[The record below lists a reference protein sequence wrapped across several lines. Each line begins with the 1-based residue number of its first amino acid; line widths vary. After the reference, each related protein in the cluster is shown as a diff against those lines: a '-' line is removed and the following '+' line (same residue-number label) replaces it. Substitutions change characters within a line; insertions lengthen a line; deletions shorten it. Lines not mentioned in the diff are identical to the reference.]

1 MQPEIQT
8 LNRLWATWIVSI
20 KTCFYLALFQ
30 LNNFIGK
37 KANNLVCLYR
47 QNKIQFCVQYLVCIV
62 FITLLYV
69 RPTLIL
75 QGVPAISTQFRSQF
89 LTFLIVLSK
98 ETRFAIKTQMVKLK
112 FCHLDIYKISKQIS
126 HVKKVAMYVFF

>member
-1 MQPEIQT
+1 MEK
-8 LNRLWATWIVSI
+8 V
-20 KTCFYLALFQ
+20 Q
-30 LNNFIGK
+30 LILQILHPYMFIPTSTVIREMRV
-37 KANNLVCLYR
+37 VCLQC

-98 ETRFAIKTQMVKLK
+98 ETRFAIKTQMV
-112 FCHLDIYKISKQIS
+112 
-126 HVKKVAMYVFF
+126 